1 MNIEK
6 TFGTDEKIQ
15 EKAIL
20 AGLDTGEYDAEESI
34 SELRELADTAGAQCV
49 ATVLQKRDAPCAATC
64 LGEGKLNEIKNII
77 EIENANLVIFDLE
90 LSGSQIRNIEKILD
104 VKIID
109 RTMLI
114 LDIFAQHA
122 KSAQGKLQVELAQQK
137 YLLPRLIGLGA
148 VLSRQGGGIGTRGP
162 GESALE
168 SDKRHIRERIDNI
181 SKKLKESEKNRD
193 ILRRQRKRSEFLTVA
208 IVGYTNVGKST
219 LLNYLTNAGVLCE
232 NKLFATLDPTARAL
246 KLPDERTVILVDTV
260 GLVSRLPHALVEAFH
275 STLSEASEADL
286 ILNVCDISSKDAQK
300 QLSLTQEVL
309 NDLGAKEI
317 PVLHVLNKADVC
329 GIDEGA
335 VNTYDNVIISAKTG
349 MGIDKMLS
357 KICSML
363 KNTHTRIKLL
373 IPYDKGGLIGE
384 IRKNGK
390 VFEEEYRD
398 GAIYID
404 ILCDNQLLYKC
415 KSFIFVSNPVE
426 M

>member
-1 MNIEK
+1 M
-6 TFGTDEKIQ
+6 
-15 EKAIL
+15 
-20 AGLDTGEYDAEESI
+20 
-34 SELRELADTAGAQCV
+34 
-49 ATVLQKRDAPCAATC
+49 
-64 LGEGKLNEIKNII
+64 
-77 EIENANLVIFDLE
+77 
-90 LSGSQIRNIEKILD
+90 
-104 VKIID
+104 
-109 RTMLI
+109 
-114 LDIFAQHA
+114 
-122 KSAQGKLQVELAQQK
+122 
-137 YLLPRLIGLGA
+137 
-148 VLSRQGGGIGTRGP
+148 
-162 GESALE
+162 
-168 SDKRHIRERIDNI
+168 
-181 SKKLKESEKNRD
+181 
-193 ILRRQRKRSEFLTVA
+193 
-208 IVGYTNVGKST
+208 GKST

-398 GAIYID
+398 GGIYID